1 MHRIAALAAA
11 VFILVTGFAAFA
23 ASETPDL
30 KGTWIMK
37 IESIGHDKLKGSPP
51 VIHSEKMGIHDL
63 ELTLVIDKQE
73 GARFSGYRES
83 KRQKEMISGVV
94 GFDNKSIYI
103 VDDDGMNIATLV
115 APDKM
120 ESIYLHNTQHH
131 SIVSRA
137 IVTRKR

>member
-1 MHRIAALAAA
+1 
-11 VFILVTGFAAFA
+11 
-23 ASETPDL
+23 
-30 KGTWIMK
+30 
-37 IESIGHDKLKGSPP
+37 
-51 VIHSEKMGIHDL
+51 MGIHDL
-63 ELTLVIDKQE
+63 ELTLVIDNQE

-83 KRQKEMISGVV
+83 KRQKETISGVV